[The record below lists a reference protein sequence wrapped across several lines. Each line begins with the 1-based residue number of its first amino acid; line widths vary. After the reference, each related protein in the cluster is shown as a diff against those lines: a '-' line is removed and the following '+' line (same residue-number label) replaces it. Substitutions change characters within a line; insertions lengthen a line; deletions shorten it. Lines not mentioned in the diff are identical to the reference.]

1 MAKIVFLSDYGFQ
14 GSGYLQIAT
23 SLCKGLAER
32 GHEIKCIGLMY
43 RGENHDFPFTIIPAR
58 DFRDVEAEINNLNIL
73 WPFDVLVCAMDIPI
87 QEMILKNTRKLG
99 IKQIVITPLESD
111 PLIFS
116 WANLLSNAEKVFFIS
131 QHATDEA
138 HKAGLDDAEH
148 ILIGLD
154 TVSWRLPLDGE
165 RQQIRKT
172 FNIPED
178 VFVVL
183 TVADN
188 QERKNL
194 SKSFE
199 IVGKLKQSGVN
210 LRYILV
216 TREHQQVGWKLRDL
230 AMTYGIS
237 SELMIFERGLAFI
250 DLWMLYA
257 MSDVF
262 LLTSKAEG
270 LGMPVLEAMASG
282 LPVAVNNA
290 GAMPELVGYNER
302 GWLIDWDYI
311 HVDPWGN
318 SNRYMANLESGV
330 KALHEVVGDRAE
342 ANRRAKLAREYVE
355 SRTWD
360 TSVLQLERAIEVLRN
375 DKQQEPTQGQIETVP
390 S

>member
-1 MAKIVFLSDYGFQ
+1 MAKVVLLSDFGVT
-14 GSGYLQIAT
+14 GSGYLNIAT
-23 SLCKGLAER
+23 PVGNGLANR
-32 GHEIKCIGLMY
+32 GHEVKAIGLMY
-43 RGENHDFPFTIIPAR
+43 QGEHHRHSFSIIPAR
-58 DFRDVEAEINNLNIL
+58 DFRDVSAMMNNLKIL
-73 WPFDVLVCAMDIPI
+73 WPFDCLIVAMDIPI
-87 QEMILKNTRKLG
+87 QEMILKDSRRLG

-111 PLIFS
+111 PLVFS
-116 WANLLSNAEKVFFIS
+116 WANTLSNAEKVFFIS

-138 HKAGLDDAEH
+138 HKAGLTDAEH
-148 ILIGLD
+148 LLVGID
-154 TVSWRLPLDGE
+154 TVSWRMPLDGE

-216 TREHQQVGWKLRDL
+216 TRENQQVGWKLRDL

-237 SELMIFERGLAFI
+237 SELMIFERGMAFV

-257 MSDVF
+257 MSDAF

-270 LGMPVLEAMASG
+270 LGMPILEAMATG
-282 LPVAVNNA
+282 LPVAANRT
-290 GAMPELVGYNER
+290 GALPELIGDNER
-302 GWLIDWDYI
+302 GLLIDYDYI

-318 SNRYMANLESGV
+318 SNRYFANAESGL
-330 KALHEVVGDRAE
+330 KALQEIVGNPEQAKQRAS
-342 ANRRAKLAREYVE
+342 AARAYVE
-355 SRTWD
+355 TRTWEQ
-360 TSVLQLERAIEVLRN
+360 SVLQLEKAIETLRDEKSDN
-375 DKQQEPTQGQIETVP
+375 NQN
-390 S
+390 